1 MQNELYH
8 HGILGMKWGVRRFQN
23 KDGTLTPAGI
33 KRYAKDYNKI
43 ANKAKNREVF
53 TEERTIPKGTK
64 MYRTT
69 SSDQKEGEGPI
80 YVSYLDVDRNH
91 YKGGYIRNR
100 DNAKKAY
107 EREYTLK
114 EDLKIPSRKEA
125 YDVINDVVVKNSKL
139 FEEAMKGYVD
149 MTIPKGST
157 LRLELTDSYYDPNKP
172 YDQRDYSEAAQSK
185 AMNKYVKEL
194 ISSSANQTP
203 EELCFSVCQSLNLA
217 PKGRAKII
225 GELKKRG
232 YNAMVDEASVGGQNE
247 WVKEGVDPLIIFD
260 SNILNQNSVNKI
272 SRREEKK
279 ANNADTKWQ
288 RKASYSRGAWS
299 AI

>member
-1 MQNELYH
+1 
-8 HGILGMKWGVRRFQN
+8 
-23 KDGTLTPAGI
+23 
-33 KRYAKDYNKI
+33 
-43 ANKAKNREVF
+43 
-53 TEERTIPKGTK
+53 

-69 SSDQKEGEGPI
+69 SSNQKEGEGSI

-149 MTIPKGST
+149 SAFPKGSVMRFK
-157 LRLELTDSYYDPNKP
+157 LVYSYGDPNKP
-172 YDQRDYSEAAQSK
+172 FYIRDYDEAA
-185 AMNKYVKEL
+185 NKFVKEL
-194 ISSSANQTP
+194 ISASANQTP
-203 EELCFSVCQSLNLA
+203 EALCFSVCQSLGLA

-247 WVKEGVDPLIIFD
+247 WAKEGVDPLIVFD
-260 SNILNQNSVNKI
+260 SNILNEDSVNKI
-272 SRREEKK
+272 SRREERK
-279 ANNADTKWQ
+279 ANAADAKWE